1 MALKQPHSADAVDS
15 GWQKGSGRGRKS
27 WVRGRDRERERV
39 ESGVASACQPAASRF
54 VRLTANFM
62 VDGFSALAREKA
74 P

>member
-1 MALKQPHSADAVDS
+1 MGGKRGLTEA
-15 GWQKGSGRGRKS
+15 GR
-27 WVRGRDRERERV
+27 VGRDRERKGGSA